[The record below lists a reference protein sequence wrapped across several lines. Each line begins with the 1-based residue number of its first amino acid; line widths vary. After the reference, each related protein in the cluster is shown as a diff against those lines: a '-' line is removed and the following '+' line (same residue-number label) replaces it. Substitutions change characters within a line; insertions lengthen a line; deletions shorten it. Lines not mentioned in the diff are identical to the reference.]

1 MSIMHIRSA
10 DGSLITAKNKMP
22 VFWSFRNTTKTMEI
36 SFWQASEKIPHFDS
50 FRPFGRSS
58 STRHGRKASSFW
70 RFNSI
75 ISILCAVSVEPK
87 FAEKEPTSS
96 VSMVTAA
103 ADIWTWPR
111 TLGRNAS
118 IALRRIR
125 KTNNGKVNDRVVV
138 FMWWAIIASRIEV
151 GNYKEGSIYMVRLSG
166 WVPPAG
172 VHENPAKTVTSRR
185 SPESTRSY
193 KK

>member
-1 MSIMHIRSA
+1 MHIRSA

-36 SFWQASEKIPHFDS
+36 SFWQALEKIPHFDW
-50 FRPFGRSS
+50 FRPFVRSS

-70 RFNSI
+70 RFNTI
-75 ISILCAVSVEPK
+75 ISILCAAS
-87 FAEKEPTSS
+87 AEQKSAGKVRISNAKTAI
-96 VSMVTAA
+96 AA
-103 ADIWTWPR
+103 ADIWIWHR
-111 TLGRNAS
+111 TLDRNAW
-118 IALRRIR
+118 IVLRRIR

-172 VHENPAKTVTSRR
+172 VHEDPAKTVTFTKAARVL
-185 SPESTRSY
+185 EVI
-193 KK
+193 